1 MSKTVM
7 GLAIGLL
14 LGMVWAFGG
23 FGAFVLTIVIGG
35 IGLLIGRISEGKL
48 TVSDY
53 IPSKK

>member
-1 MSKTVM
+1 MSKTMM

-14 LGMVWAFGG
+14 LGIVWAFGG

-35 IGLLIGRISEGKL
+35 IGLLIGMIIEGKL

-53 IPSKK
+53 IPAKK

>member
-1 MSKTVM
+1 MSKTMM

-14 LGMVWAFGG
+14 LGIVWAFGG

-35 IGLLIGRISEGKL
+35 IGLLIGMIIEGKL